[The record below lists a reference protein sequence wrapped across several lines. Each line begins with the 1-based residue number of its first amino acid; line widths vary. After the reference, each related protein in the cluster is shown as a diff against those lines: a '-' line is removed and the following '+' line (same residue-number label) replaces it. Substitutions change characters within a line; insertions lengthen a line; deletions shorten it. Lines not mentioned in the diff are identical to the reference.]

1 MLHGQAHIKAQQQ
14 ITSKKK
20 KLHKEQTFNIWVL
33 LLSIHKEKNN
43 MNQTEK
49 HYIIIIPETE
59 SVYKAKEIFLSLT
72 K

>member
-20 KLHKEQTFNIWVL
+20 KMHKEQTFNIWVL
-33 LLSIHKEKNN
+33 LLSIHKENN